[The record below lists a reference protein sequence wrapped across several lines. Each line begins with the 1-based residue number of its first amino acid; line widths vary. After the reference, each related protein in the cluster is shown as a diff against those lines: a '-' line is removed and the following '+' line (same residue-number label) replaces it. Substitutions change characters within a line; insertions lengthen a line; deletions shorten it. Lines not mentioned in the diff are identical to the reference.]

1 MPAENSEAQDNIHL
15 PIYSAQGS
23 ETEDTEV
30 IEVFD
35 EVIDDNGEATFLDE
49 AAENVEYIEETTFL
63 DEEVEDLEEVEVLEE
78 DLEEAEFLDQDNRE
92 ELFSDSPVTTG
103 LYFDALFNNGK
114 QRFEKASVPTLLLT
128 ANLKIH
134 WINKAALHFID
145 AEEDIVNQYIH
156 NIFKPFLDE
165 KRMADIY
172 KSILSP
178 DKGFSWKG
186 IVELSG
192 RHRITST
199 ANLIIFPYFNYCSE
213 SVKPEGYV
221 AYIDDLTDDKNRLI
235 QNTFNSL
242 LKASLL
248 KDNDTGNHIE
258 RVNQISHKITKALYN
273 KPGYEE
279 VDMDFVVNISF
290 LAAMHDVGKIG
301 TPDDILNKP
310 GSLTDSEW
318 DIMKQHTINGALI
331 LNSYPDKMAADIA
344 RSHHEKWDGS
354 GYPYNLSGRD
364 IPLSARIVAIADVYD
379 ALRMKRSYKDGF
391 SHEKAFS
398 IILEGKGKHFDPDLI
413 DITCE
418 IENDLNTLFTKLSDT
433 E

>member
-1 MPAENSEAQDNIHL
+1 MPAGNSKEKNNIHL
-15 PIYSAQGS
+15 TVYSKPGKK
-23 ETEDTEV
+23 T
-30 IEVFD
+30 
-35 EVIDDNGEATFLDE
+35 DDV
-49 AAENVEYIEETTFL
+49 AESGIPVENIEEVEELTAL
-63 DEEVEDLEEVEVLEE
+63 DEDLEEIEVLDDDTEE
-78 DLEEAEFLDQDNRE
+78 IEVLYQDIDEIKEIEVLDEGNYEENLQG
-92 ELFSDSPVTTG
+92 SPVTTG
-103 LYFDALFNNGK
+103 LYFDALFNSGK
-114 QRFEKASVPTLLLT
+114 QRFEKAGVPTLLLT
-128 ANLKIH
+128 SNLKIH
-134 WINKAALHFID
+134 WVNKAALHFI
-145 AEEDIVNQYIH
+145 ATEEKIINQYIH
-156 NIFKPFLDE
+156 YIFPTYLNE
-165 KRMADIY
+165 ERMADIY

-186 IVELSG
+186 KVELSG
-192 RHRITST
+192 RHRITAT
-199 ANLIIFPYFNYCSE
+199 ANMFIFPYFNYCSD
-213 SVKPEGYV
+213 SPKPEGYV
-221 AYIDDLTDDKNRLI
+221 AYIDDLTDEKNNLI

-258 RVNQISHKITKALYN
+258 RVNQFSQKITKALYN

-279 VDMDFVVNISF
+279 VDMDFVVNISY

-310 GSLTDSEW
+310 GSLTDTEW

-331 LNSYPDKMAADIA
+331 LNSYPNKMASDIA

-354 GYPYNLSGRD
+354 GYPYNLSGKY

-379 ALRMKRSYKDGF
+379 ALRMKRSYKEGF

-413 DITCE
+413 DVAAE
-418 IENDLNTLFTKLSDT
+418 IEKDLDTLFTNLSDK
-433 E
+433 EDAE